1 MRRND
6 LAQHLRP
13 GDVLVAAQV
22 LGEPTALLDAL
33 FEQSPL
39 PEGLRLFVGMSLT
52 DVLTRCPAGIRPVT
66 SVGMPP
72 NGGLIARGAMDLVPC
87 HMSEL
92 PWLLS
97 AGPLSTDVAIV
108 AVSPP
113 DPDGWCSLGVI
124 SDYAAPAVAHARV
137 VLAEINDQIPVVGG
151 DTRVHLDRITAS
163 IRTSRPLPEYPK
175 AVPSD
180 LERAI
185 GANIAPYVRDGS
197 CIQVGIGKLGE
208 AVLAAVS
215 DRRDLGVHSGMV
227 GDTLL
232 EMMRDGIV
240 TNKAKEIDRGVSVA
254 GAVLGSARAVAL
266 AADEPNLVLRE
277 IAYTHDPARIAEISN
292 FVCVNSALEVDLF
305 GQVNS
310 ETAGGRYV
318 GAIGGSVDYL
328 RASVRG
334 PGGRSIVALPAST
347 GKGTSRIVPR
357 VERVTALG
365 ADVDVIATEHG
376 VAELRG
382 CSAGERARRL
392 IAVAAPEARPALRQA
407 ADEAGL

>member
-1 MRRND
+1 MIG
-6 LAQHLRP
+6 HLRP
-13 GDVLVAAQV
+13 GDTLVAGQV

-33 FEQSPL
+33 FACPAL
-39 PEGLRLFVGMSLT
+39 PDAMRLFVGMSLT
-52 DVLTRCPAGIRPVT
+52 DVLTRCPADLRPVT
-66 SVGMPP
+66 SVGMAP

-92 PWLLS
+92 PWLLTE
-97 AGPLSTDVAIV
+97 GPLATDVALIQ
-108 AVSPP
+108 VSPP
-113 DPDGWCSLGVI
+113 DADGWCSLGVTA
-124 SDYAAPAVAHARV
+124 DYIYPALARARV
-137 VLAEINDQIPVVGG
+137 VLAEINDRVPVVGG

-163 IRTSRPLPEYPK
+163 IRTSRPLPEYPR
-175 AVPSD
+175 AAPSS

-185 GANIAPYVRDGS
+185 AAHVARFVQDGS
-197 CIQVGIGKLGE
+197 CLQVGIGKLGE
-208 AVLAAVS
+208 AVLAAVA

-232 EMMRDGIV
+232 ELMRDGVI
-240 TNKAKEIDRGVSVA
+240 TNKAKEIDSGVTVA
-254 GAVLGSARAVAL
+254 GSILGSARALAL
-266 AADEPNLVLRE
+266 AADEPNLALRA
-277 IAYTHDPARIAEISN
+277 IGYTHDPARIAALSR

-328 RASVRG
+328 RGAVRG
-334 PGGRSIVALPAST
+334 PEGRSIVALPAAT
-347 GKGTSRIVPR
+347 PKGASRIVPR

-392 IAVAAPEARPALRQA
+392 IAIAAPQARDGLRSAA
-407 ADEAGL
+407 ADAGL